1 MNLRIL
7 NSILNKHFDKEF
19 NAKHSRKVELAV
31 LNFLSF
37 FTIPAYLSSS
47 VMSSFMP
54 NRNLLPDSDVYL
66 VSSSISNTV
75 SDPSYLC
82 VNPGYD
88 LL

>member
-54 NRNLLPDSDVYL
+54 NRNLLPDSDS
-66 VSSSISNTV
+66 VSSSEFQQAKNFRFTMIS
-75 SDPSYLC
+75 DI
-82 VNPGYD
+82 
-88 LL
+88 

>member
-47 VMSSFMP
+47 VMSRFMP
-54 NRNLLPDSDVYL
+54 NRNLLPDSDS
-66 VSSSISNTV
+66 VSSSEFQQAKNFRFTMIS
-75 SDPSYLC
+75 DI
-82 VNPGYD
+82 
-88 LL
+88 